1 MSMSQ
6 GNAALVMDVYAETA
20 RLGITLTQAERMV
33 EQSAQRM
40 GQKVDST
47 FGQIGNKITKMLGAA
62 VGAGFA
68 IKVVDD
74 ALRKVAEG
82 IRESQ
87 GAKAIGEAVG
97 NSIVESIRG
106 VPVVGALM
114 EVASQASNA
123 VLGDPMGRNAAIA
136 QYQDFQ
142 RQQQE
147 LRRLGAEAMGE
158 LELQAVSD
166 PQVLARAE
174 RAREVARLRAIAERA
189 VAGSVET
196 TTGGVER
203 ELVPGIRSTANEFVA
218 NALRIYDEKVAA
230 RNAQEIE
237 KIAQE
242 RRRSEERAA
251 EEEQRRREAQED
263 AYDRFIS
270 GNTQEAILALEAQL
284 EMATAGIAPTRNQ
297 RLADLMS
304 GMGGIA
310 TGDTALGAFTFATG
324 DAAEISRGILEKATE
339 QLAVLERI
347 EDIQRRIAEMRE
359 GLN

>member
-6 GNAALVMDVYAETA
+6 ANAALMLDVYAETA

-40 GQKVDST
+40 GQKVDNA
-47 FGQIGNKITKMLGAA
+47 FGQIGNKITRMLGAA

-68 IKVVDD
+68 IRVVDD

-87 GAKAIGEAVG
+87 GVKAIGEAVG

-106 VPVVGALM
+106 TPVVGALM

-123 VLGDPMGRNAAIA
+123 MLGDPMGRNAAIA

-147 LRRLGAEAMGE
+147 LRRLGAESMGE
-158 LELQAVSD
+158 LELQVVSD

-189 VAGSVET
+189 VAGSVEISNGT
-196 TTGGVER
+196 ER

-218 NALRIYDEKVAA
+218 TALRIYDEKVAA

-251 EEEQRRREAQED
+251 EEEQRRRDAQED
-263 AYDRFIS
+263 AYSRFVQ
-270 GNTQEAILALEAQL
+270 GNTQEANLAHEAQL
-284 EMATAGIAPTRNQ
+284 EMATPGIPPTGGQ
-297 RLADLMS
+297 RLNDLMA
-304 GMGGIA
+304 GLGGIA
-310 TGDTALGAFTFATG
+310 TGDTALGSFTFATG
-324 DAAEISRGILEKATE
+324 DAAQISRDILDKATQ

-347 EDIQRRIAEMRE
+347 EDIQRQIADMRE